1 MPRAS
6 VGGMELINDHL
17 AVAARVLPPTGDG
30 FLMLA
35 GEAGSW
41 RGHFAFPPA
50 PLSARLK
57 ALAAGVEAREAN
69 VFRAVLRTPGEGDE
83 LLAARGI
90 RPARYDVVVLLRTA
104 SVEAAL
110 ALRQNAA
117 YKEIAETMGAA
128 ARRTHEIVAS
138 NAGRLGDV
146 DHSQDHC
153 FLFNYFYADDRETLL
168 KVWEYT
174 AGWFQAKT
182 SLPNSALMQPLA
194 GERADYGL
202 VNHASWPNWRTFLP
216 SLIFRPTFRRFVL
229 ANFQAN
235 GIAAQPIIYRRV

>member
-1 MPRAS
+1 MK
-6 VGGMELINDHL
+6 LINDHL
-17 AVAARVLPPTGDG
+17 AVKARVLTPTGDG
-30 FLMLA
+30 FVMLA
-35 GEAGSW
+35 GEVGSW
-41 RGHFAFPPA
+41 RGPLASA
-50 PLSARLK
+50 PVQLAARLK
-57 ALAAGVEAREAN
+57 ALAAGMEAREAY
-69 VFRAVLRTPGEGDE
+69 VFRAVLRPPGEGDE
-83 LLAARGI
+83 VLAARGI
-90 RPARYDVVVLLRTA
+90 RPARFDVVVLIRAA

-110 ALRQNAA
+110 ELRESAA
-117 YKEIAETMGAA
+117 YKELADTMATA
-128 ARRTHEIVAS
+128 SRRTHQIVAG

-168 KVWEYT
+168 EVWEYT

-182 SLPNSALMQPLA
+182 ALPNSVLMRPLE
-194 GERADYGL
+194 GEPADYGV

-216 SLIFRPTFRRFVL
+216 SLIFRPTFRTFVL